1 MDVAV
6 GDPLADA
13 QHGVLAGTE
22 HPIGLVSPDRV
33 QMDIDGMNRLRH
45 ETADLHLGLLAI
57 NSHT

>member
-1 MDVAV
+1 M

-13 QHGVLAGTE
+13 QHGVLPGTE

-33 QMDIDGMNRLRH
+33 QVDIDGMNRLRH